1 MIKKRRYFGLS
12 ISIAQGDVRK
22 LNKFAELLGVT
33 RSEAVRA
40 LIRRARLRGMQLNEK
55 ELTECCGQKKAA
67 LARRR

>member
-12 ISIAQGDVRK
+12 VSVARGDVMK
-22 LNKFAELLGVT
+22 LDKFAELLGVT

-55 ELTECCGQKKAA
+55 ETTECRGQKKPP
-67 LARRR
+67 